1 MNFNYS
7 YKAFL
12 ISSLLVGNL
21 VLLLVS
27 VKLKKK
33 EAISEK
39 EIPIEYA
46 NLLPEEL
53 EVEKDLAMNEAIEKM
68 KIETNRAYNEAE
80 KFIEDIENNRE
91 ETFNEEPIS
100 TDDASS
106 NLGTSEGNIDFK
118 KAENKL
124 NEVKSKL
131 AKTQNKNNKA
141 SNSLSRK
148 TTISYSLKD
157 RKAIRLPNPVYTCG
171 SSGKIVITIEVNA
184 LGKIIKKEFNTT
196 LSTTTNGCLIDA
208 AMAYA
213 EESRFNTDASKE
225 KQLGTITYHFPGQQ

>member
-12 ISSLLVGNL
+12 ISCLLVGNL

-33 EAISEK
+33 EEVSRK

-46 NLLPEEL
+46 EILPEER
-53 EVEKDLAMNEAIEKM
+53 EDLALAAESEKA

-80 KFIEDIENNRE
+80 KFIKEIENNRE
-91 ETFNEEPIS
+91 ESLEEDKLS
-100 TDDASS
+100 SETD
-106 NLGTSEGNIDFK
+106 GTSYNTGGNNIDFK
-118 KAENKL
+118 KAENKIK
-124 NEVKSKL
+124 EVKDKL
-131 AKTQNKNNKA
+131 AKAETKKA
-141 SNSLSRK
+141 KPTNGFSKK

-157 RKAIRLPNPVYTCG
+157 RKAMQLPNPVYTCDAF
-171 SSGKIVITIEVNA
+171 GKIVITIEVNN
-184 LGKIIKKEFNTT
+184 LGKIVKKEFNPT

-208 AMAYA
+208 ALAYA
-213 EESRFNTDASKE
+213 EASLFNTDASKE